1 MNVQHAVD
9 QSEGVGER
17 NVVVEEEQEEQED
30 RKISEVKWSEVKCQ
44 NEVTKQLAGMQG
56 KPGGVGIGAGGWV
69 EAEFGLALAGRR

>member
-30 RKISEVKWSEVKCQ
+30 RKISEVE
-44 NEVTKQLAGMQG
+44 
-56 KPGGVGIGAGGWV
+56 
-69 EAEFGLALAGRR
+69 